1 MIICSIFVKLAM
13 MRYMGTVE
21 IRKKNQ
27 DASSMK
33 KEIQFLG
40 ADSPPKIFRENAAWG
55 PALGLQKMHIP
66 FACSV

>member
-1 MIICSIFVKLAM
+1 MIIWSISARLAT
-13 MRYMGTVE
+13 MRYTGTVE

-55 PALGLQKMHIP
+55 PALGLQKIRAL
-66 FACSV
+66 FACPV

>member
-1 MIICSIFVKLAM
+1 
-13 MRYMGTVE
+13 MRYTGTVE

-40 ADSPPKIFRENAAWG
+40 ADSPPYSRERL
-55 PALGLQKMHIP
+55 ALPGTGAGAPKNTRPVRVFGVVL
-66 FACSV
+66 